1 MRQVDGLLVPLGQ
14 TTVIILCSTL
24 VRFIS
29 VAAPTADIQHLGEDL
44 IAVSGRN
51 EEKCC
56 VKLAGRITMDSS
68 PELRLFLLRKIGSI
82 ACPVLTV
89 DLGEVTYMDT
99 SGLAV
104 LVGLLKAARQAS
116 KRFQLSG
123 LRERPRYL
131 LEATHVLHLFEEV
144 DTTCRP

>member
-1 MRQVDGLLVPLGQ
+1 MD
-14 TTVIILCSTL
+14 
-24 VRFIS
+24 
-29 VAAPTADIQHLGEDL
+29 APTTEIQHLGQDL
-44 IAVSGRN
+44 IAVSERG

-68 PELRLFLLRKIGSI
+68 PELRLLLLRKIGCI
-82 ACPVLTV
+82 ACPVFTV

-104 LVGLLKAARQAS
+104 LVGLLKAARQSS

-144 DTTCRP
+144 DSSCGGLKEIGSHEVQ

>member
-1 MRQVDGLLVPLGQ
+1 M
-14 TTVIILCSTL
+14 
-24 VRFIS
+24 
-29 VAAPTADIQHLGEDL
+29 AAPTAETQHLSSDL
-44 IAVSGRN
+44 IAVSERS

-68 PELRLFLLRKIGSI
+68 PELRLFLMRKLGSM

-89 DLGEVTYMDT
+89 DLGEVSYMDT

-104 LVGLLKAARQAS
+104 LVGVLKAARQSS
-116 KRFQLSG
+116 KRLQLSS
-123 LRERPRYL
+123 LQERPRYL

-144 DTTCRP
+144 DSSCRP

>member
-1 MRQVDGLLVPLGQ
+1 M
-14 TTVIILCSTL
+14 
-24 VRFIS
+24 
-29 VAAPTADIQHLGEDL
+29 AAPTAEIQHLRQDL
-44 IAVSGRN
+44 IAVSERN

-56 VKLAGRITMDSS
+56 VKLAGRITIDSS
-68 PELRLFLLRKIGSI
+68 PDVRVFLLRKLGSI
-82 ACPVLTV
+82 ACPVFTV

-104 LVGLLKAARQAS
+104 LVEILKAARESS

-131 LEATHVLHLFEEV
+131 LEATRVLHLFEEV
-144 DTTCRP
+144 DSSCRP

>member
-1 MRQVDGLLVPLGQ
+1 
-14 TTVIILCSTL
+14 
-24 VRFIS
+24 
-29 VAAPTADIQHLGEDL
+29 VAAPTPEIQYLGQDL
-44 IAVSGRN
+44 TAVSERN

-56 VKLAGRITMDSS
+56 VKLAGRITIDSS
-68 PELRLFLLRKIGSI
+68 PDLRLFLLRKLGSL
-82 ACPVLTV
+82 ACPVFTV

-104 LVGLLKAARQAS
+104 LVEFLKAARRSS

-131 LEATHVLHLFEEV
+131 LEATRVLHFFEEV
-144 DTTCRP
+144 DSACRP

>member
-1 MRQVDGLLVPLGQ
+1 MDAQ
-14 TTVIILCSTL
+14 T
-24 VRFIS
+24 
-29 VAAPTADIQHLGEDL
+29 AEIQHLSQDL
-44 IAVSGRN
+44 IAVSERN

-56 VKLAGRITMDSS
+56 VKLAGRITIDSS
-68 PELRLFLLRKIGSI
+68 PDLRLFLLRQLGSL
-82 ACPVLTV
+82 ACPVFTV

-104 LVGLLKAARQAS
+104 LVGLLKAARQSS

-131 LEATHVLHLFEEV
+131 LEATRVLHLFEEV
-144 DTTCRP
+144 DSSSGLKEMRKP